1 MKKNFIVLPI
11 LLLTIILPYSCKDKT
26 SKTEM
31 ISASTPYKTILDFD
45 RTVLQILDQ
54 SPVYNSFL
62 KLVNAVEYFD
72 EIQNMNNV
80 MVFVPTDEAFGPGKY
95 LINELS
101 SPENLDRL
109 VDIIEYHF
117 VPGDLDA
124 ANLRAD
130 LSTAGGPLRL
140 QTLNGGYLAIKMQ
153 KGKLSILDE
162 STGVAYISESSIRGS
177 NGVVYT
183 IDRVL
188 RPNRDDEA
196 KTGVAMS
203 RN

>member
-1 MKKNFIVLPI
+1 MKKNLFIKSIFIFTLI
-11 LLLTIILPYSCKDKT
+11 LVISCKEKT
-26 SKTEM
+26 PSTEM
-31 ISASTPYKTILDFD
+31 VSVSTSYRTSLDYD

-72 EIQNMNNV
+72 EIRNMNNV
-80 MVFVPTDEAFGPGKY
+80 MVFVPTDEAFGPSKY

-109 VDIIEYHF
+109 VDILEYHF
-117 VPGDLDA
+117 VRGDLDA
-124 ANLRAD
+124 ENLQAD
-130 LSTAGGPLRL
+130 LSAASGPIRL
-140 QTLNGGYLAIKMQ
+140 KTINGGYLAFRMQ

-162 STGVAYISESSIRGS
+162 STGVAFISKSSIRGS
-177 NGVVYT
+177 NGVVFT

-188 RPNRDDEA
+188 RPNRDNTT
-196 KTGVAMS
+196 KPGVAMS
-203 RN
+203 RK